1 MTDLRVLWS
10 RLADLVLR
18 RRREDRLSEE
28 IQAHLDLMTD
38 EYIARGMA
46 LAEARIAARKSFGGV
61 DQAKERYRD
70 QRGLPFLDALFQD
83 LRFAFRLMRKSP
95 GFSFT
100 AVGSLSLSI
109 GALTLAFSAVNA
121 LVLKPLPVQ
130 EPGSVYFLQSRSS
143 GWSYPDYRDL
153 RDRVQSAEALMGYR
167 IAMMNVGLAQQPVIL
182 WGYLATGNYFDGLGI
197 TPAAGRF
204 FTAADESEPGGSPLA
219 VIAYDTWQARFGGLA
234 NVVGSD
240 LAINGLHYTVL
251 GVAPNGFHGTE
262 VFYRPEVWV
271 PMSMQAQIELG
282 SSWLTS
288 RETHNVMV
296 VTRLRGGVTK
306 QQGEAAFA
314 SAVAQ
319 LNREIPNRNAPLTSG
334 LTRPGLFGDGFGGPA
349 RAFVWGLFAL
359 GVVLMMAGCSN
370 MAGLLLARGNDR
382 AREIALRAALGAGA
396 SRIARQLVTESM
408 MLAVGG
414 GLGGAVIAW
423 AGTRIASAGR
433 LATDLPVQIDFTG
446 DSAIFAFAFAAAVVV
461 GLLVG
466 IAPARF
472 ATRLDLNQSLRPA
485 AGFAFGGR
493 RIQMREG
500 LVVLQVALCVVLL
513 QAAFLSIR
521 GLQRASTAALG
532 WQPSGIAI
540 AATELGLARYTRE
553 QVDAYHRRVAADA
566 RRLPGVESVA
576 TANSLPLHI
585 DQSGTTVYPLPA
597 PEPGA
602 GSSATSYRISPGFFA
617 TLQIPLRDGRDF
629 NDFDTSASPPVAVIN
644 QALAERLFGQA
655 NAIGQQLREG
665 RAGPPVQIV
674 GIVDDG
680 KYTALA
686 ESRRGAI
693 FRPQSQVFSTS
704 SLIIVR
710 SSPPGSVRPEDLR
723 RVIYSIDP
731 SLPIRSIAT
740 GEQITALPLL
750 PYRVAVAALGLLGLI
765 CSGLLLSGLHAM
777 VAYSLARRQREIGIR
792 VTLGA
797 NRKSVVRA
805 MLGSVSLVIGIGA
818 AIGVTLAMGT
828 GPLVSSMVLG
838 VSPGEPLLLAAIV
851 LGLGLITLASC
862 LGPVRRSLRIDPMT
876 ALRDD

>member
-1 MTDLRVLWS
+1 MRTFLS
-10 RLADLVLR
+10 RLLDFVLR
-18 RRREDRLSEE
+18 RRREDRLTEE
-28 IQAHLDLMTD
+28 VQAHLDLLTD
-38 EYIARGMA
+38 EYAARGLSVA
-46 LAEARIAARKSFGGV
+46 DAKLAARRNFGGV
-61 DQAKERYRD
+61 DQVKGRYRD
-70 QRGLPFLDALFQD
+70 QRGLPVLDALAQD
-83 LRFAFRLMRKSP
+83 VRFAFRLMQKSP
-95 GFSFT
+95 GFSLT
-100 AVGSLSLSI
+100 AVGSLALSI

-121 LVLKPLPVQ
+121 LVLKPLPIR

-143 GWSYPDYRDL
+143 GWSYLDYRDL

-167 IAMMNVGLAQQPVIL
+167 IAMMNVGIAQQPVIL

-204 FTAADESEPGGSPLA
+204 FTAADEADPGRSPLA
-219 VIAYDTWQARFGGLA
+219 VIGYDTWQARFGGRA
-234 NVVGSD
+234 NIVGSD
-240 LAINGLHYTVL
+240 LVINGLHYTVL
-251 GVAPNGFHGTE
+251 GVAPKGFHGTE
-262 VFYRPEVWV
+262 VFYRPEIWV

-282 SSWLTS
+282 SSWLTK
-288 RETHNVMV
+288 RETQNVMV
-296 VTRLRGGVTK
+296 VTRLREGVTK
-306 QQGEAAFA
+306 EQGEAAFA
-314 SAVAQ
+314 AAVAQ
-319 LNREIPNRNAPLTSG
+319 LNREIPNRNALLTSG
-334 LTRPGLFGDGFGGPA
+334 LTRPGLFGDGFGGAA

-408 MLAVGG
+408 MLAVSG

-423 AGTRIASAGR
+423 AGTRIASARR
-433 LATDLPVQIDFTG
+433 LPTDLPVQIDFTG

-485 AGFAFGGR
+485 EGFAFGGR

-513 QAAFLSIR
+513 QAAFLSVR

-532 WQPSGIAI
+532 WQPAGVAV

-553 QVDAYHRRVAADA
+553 QVDAYNRRVVADA
-566 RRLPGVESVA
+566 RQLPGVQSAA
-576 TANSLPLHI
+576 TANSVPLHI

-597 PEPGA
+597 REPDA
-602 GSSATSYRISPGFFA
+602 GNSATTYRVSPGFFA

-629 NDFDTSASPPVAVIN
+629 TDFDTPSSPVVAVIN
-644 QALAERLFGQA
+644 QALAERLFGNE

-665 RAGPPVQIV
+665 RAGAPVQIV

-693 FRPQSQVFSTS
+693 FRPQAQVFSAS

-723 RVIYSIDP
+723 RVIHNIDA

-740 GEQITALPLL
+740 GDEITALPLL

-805 MLGSVSLVIGIGA
+805 MLGSVSLVLGIGA
-818 AIGVTLAMGT
+818 AIGVVLAMGT

>member
-1 MTDLRVLWS
+1 MRTFLS
-10 RLADLVLR
+10 RLFDFVLR
-18 RRREDRLSEE
+18 RRREERLSDE
-28 IQAHLDLMTD
+28 IQAHLDLLTD
-38 EYIARGMA
+38 EHITRGLSPADAR
-46 LAEARIAARKSFGGV
+46 LAARRSFGGV
-61 DQAKERYRD
+61 DQVKARYRD
-70 QRGLPFLDALFQD
+70 RRGLPFLDALAQD

-95 GFSFT
+95 GFSLT

-121 LVLKPLPVQ
+121 LVLKPLPVR

-153 RDRVQSAEALMGYR
+153 RDRVDSAEALMGYR
-167 IAMMNVGLAQQPVIL
+167 IAMMNVGLADDPAIV

-204 FTAADESEPGGSPLA
+204 FTTADESEPGGAPLA
-219 VIAYDTWQARFGGLA
+219 VIAYDTWQARFAGRA
-234 NVVGSD
+234 SIVGSD
-240 LAINGLHYTVL
+240 LTINGLHYTVL
-251 GVAPNGFHGTE
+251 GVAPKGFHGTE
-262 VFYRPEVWV
+262 VFYRPEIWV

-296 VTRLRGGVTK
+296 VTRLRAVVTK

-319 LNREIPNRNAPLTSG
+319 LNREIPNRNAPLMSH
-334 LTRPGLFGDGFGGPA
+334 LTRPGLFGDSFGGPA

-359 GVVLMMAGCSN
+359 GVLLMMAGCSN

-396 SRIARQLVTESM
+396 PRIARQLVTESLL
-408 MLAVGG
+408 LAICG
-414 GLGGAVIAW
+414 GLGGAAIAW
-423 AGTRIASAGR
+423 AGTRIASARR
-433 LATDLPVQIDFTG
+433 LPTELPVQFDFTA
-446 DSAIFAFAFAAAVVV
+446 DSAIFAFAFSSAVVV

-472 ATRLDLNQSLRPA
+472 ATRLDLNQSLRAA
-485 AGFAFGGR
+485 AGFGFARR
-493 RIQMREG
+493 RIQAREG
-500 LVVLQVALCVVLL
+500 LVALQVALCVVLL
-513 QAAFLSIR
+513 QAAFLSVR
-521 GLQRASTAALG
+521 GFQRASTVALG
-532 WQPSGIAI
+532 WQPSGVAI
-540 AATELGLARYTRE
+540 AATELGLARYTRT
-553 QVDAYHRRVAADA
+553 QVDAYHRRVLAEAGL
-566 RRLPGVESVA
+566 LPGAQSVA
-576 TANSLPLHI
+576 SANSVPLHL
-585 DQSGTTVYPLPA
+585 DQSNTTVYPLPA
-597 PEPGA
+597 QEPDAGTGA
-602 GSSATSYRISPGFFA
+602 ANYRISPGFFA

-629 NDFDTSASPPVAVIN
+629 NNFDTSWSPPVAVIN
-644 QALAERLFGQA
+644 QALAERLFGQS
-655 NAIGQQLREG
+655 NAIGRQLREG
-665 RAGPPVQIV
+665 RAGTPVQIV

-686 ESRRGAI
+686 EPRRGAI
-693 FRPQSQVFSTS
+693 FRSQSQVYSTS

-723 RVIYSIDP
+723 RVIHNIDA
-731 SLPIRSIAT
+731 SLPIRYIAT
-740 GEQITALPLL
+740 GDEIAALPLL
-750 PYRVAVAALGLLGLI
+750 PYRVAVAALGLLGLV

-777 VAYSLARRQREIGIR
+777 VAYSVVRRRREIGIR

-797 NRKSVVRA
+797 DRTRVVRA
-805 MLGSVSLVIGIGA
+805 MLGRVSLVLGIGA
-818 AIGVTLAMGT
+818 AIGLVLAMGS
-828 GPLVSSMVLG
+828 GPVVSSMVLG

-876 ALRDD
+876 ALRED